1 MIWGGSFSGK
11 SHTLAY
17 IKFLVQQTHGY
28 KEDDIIELTVGAGI
42 KNEFVKFH
50 ALVMDCIT
58 LDTFAKT
65 IRKFIRE
72 LEDPSDKSTPPKIPE
87 EAEPI
92 IVDAESSRGRDR

>member
-50 ALVMDCIT
+50 AQIMDGIT
-58 LDTFAKT
+58 H
-65 IRKFIRE
+65 
-72 LEDPSDKSTPPKIPE
+72 DKLKHLLAMSTWNPMLK
-87 EAEPI
+87 
-92 IVDAESSRGRDR
+92 VVV